1 MTATSE
7 GNSGTSAITVV
18 HLPVASVTVTPASGT
33 VSAESSLPLTATPK
47 DANGNPLV
55 GRTVTWQSSNTS
67 AATVNGSGLV
77 SGVAAG
83 SATVTATREGQG
95 GHSDITGTPPGTAQI

>member
-1 MTATSE
+1 RRRHTRSTRDWS
-7 GNSGTSAITVV
+7 SDVCSSD
-18 HLPVASVTVTPASGT
+18 LFASLGVT
-33 VSAESSLPLTATPK
+33 VSAGSSLPLTATPK

-83 SATVTATREGQG
+83 SATITARSGERRVGEEGRYGRTRVA
-95 GHSDITGTPPGTAQI
+95 D